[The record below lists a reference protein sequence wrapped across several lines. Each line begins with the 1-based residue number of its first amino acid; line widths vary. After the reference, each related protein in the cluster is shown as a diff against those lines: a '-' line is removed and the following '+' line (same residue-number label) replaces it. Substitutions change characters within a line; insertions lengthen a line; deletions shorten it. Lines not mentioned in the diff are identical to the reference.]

1 MSGCSICG
9 VAYNIK
15 QRTCKEAECL
25 EKVLKEHPE
34 LKRYKRIKKEKTTR
48 EKKRTSIKGRYYSI
62 KKRSK
67 KKGLEI
73 DITENDIEK
82 LIDSPCVY
90 CGDTKRIEIDR
101 MDSKKGYTKD
111 NVVSACRRCNTIK
124 NDVVTY
130 AEMIEIVKVLK
141 WQKV

>member
-1 MSGCSICG
+1 
-9 VAYNIK
+9 
-15 QRTCKEAECL
+15 
-25 EKVLKEHPE
+25 
-34 LKRYKRIKKEKTTR
+34 
-48 EKKRTSIKGRYYSI
+48 
-62 KKRSK
+62 
-67 KKGLEI
+67 
-73 DITENDIEK
+73 
-82 LIDSPCVY
+82 
-90 CGDTKRIEIDR
+90 